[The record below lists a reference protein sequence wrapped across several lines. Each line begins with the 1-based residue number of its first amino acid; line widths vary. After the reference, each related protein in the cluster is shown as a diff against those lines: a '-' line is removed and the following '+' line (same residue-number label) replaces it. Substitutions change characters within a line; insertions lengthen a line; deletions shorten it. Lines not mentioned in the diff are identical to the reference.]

1 MKDLLYGI
9 MVQQMKG
16 CFCVGHAPHKMVHR
30 STEQY
35 QKSMLTF

>member
-1 MKDLLYGI
+1 MTDLLYGI

-16 CFCVGHAPHKMVHR
+16 CSCLGHDPHKMVHR

-35 QKSMLTF
+35 QNSMLTF